1 MRKRLDILDALR
13 GIAALMVVCLHLNET
28 YHWSPGHAP
37 ILFGHA
43 YLAVEFFLMLM
54 GFMLGYAYDERKIG
68 VGEFCLRRLRRLH
81 PLVVFGSVLGLCVF
95 FFVGRDDPWVFG
107 AFEHA
112 SAATIAGVFALTLVM
127 CPVGGY
133 GAINPF
139 NGCSWTLFYEYVGNL
154 LYILFVKRLPKW
166 ALAALT
172 AISFALLVSLVM
184 NLDLNKAFGT
194 NFALFA
200 KLAARL
206 RYTLVGGFSLSPVD
220 VWKGSMRL
228 LFPMLAG
235 LLIYRMKWRLQLGRH
250 ALAIAAAVFFAAL
263 AVPEGC
269 KVGAKT
275 YSAWSLG
282 TPDTAW
288 VNGIYELFV
297 VAVVFP
303 LLIAVGSGSDAPGE
317 RSRRACAWLGG
328 LSYPLYMVH
337 YPFIYIQIHWGLKNW
352 NRFPVPAMV
361 LLSVAQLVL
370 SVLFA
375 LAVKRWYDDPV
386 SKALGNFSR
395 QGIAGEGK
403 K

>member
-28 YHWSPGHAP
+28 YAWSPGHAP

-54 GFMLGYAYDERKIG
+54 GFMLGYAYDDREMG

-95 FFVGRDDPWVFG
+95 FCVGRDDPWVFG

-139 NGCSWTLFYEYVGNL
+139 NGCSWTLFYEYIGNL
-154 LYILFVKRLPKW
+154 LYILFVRRLPKW
-166 ALAALT
+166 ALVALAT
-172 AISFALLVSLVM
+172 VAFALLAALVM
-184 NLDLNKAFGT
+184 NFDLNRVFGT
-194 NFALFA
+194 DIELFA
-200 KLAARL
+200 KLAAHR
-206 RYTLVGGFSLSPVD
+206 RYSLVGGFGLSPSG
-220 VWKGSMRL
+220 VWIGMMRL

-235 LLIYRMKWRLQLGRH
+235 LLIYRMKWRIQAGRY
-250 ALAIAAAVFFAAL
+250 ALAIAAALFFVAL
-263 AVPEGC
+263 AFPEGC
-269 KVGAKT
+269 KIGAKT
-275 YSAWSLG
+275 YSQWSLG

-303 LLIAVGSGSDAPGE
+303 LLIAVGSGSAAPGE
-317 RSRRACAWLGG
+317 RSRRACEWLGG

-337 YPFIYIQIHWGLKNW
+337 YPFIYAQLHWGLKNW
-352 NRFPVPAMV
+352 NRFPVWVMV
-361 LLSVAQLVL
+361 LITLAQLVL

-375 LAVKRWYDDPV
+375 LAVRRWYDDPV
-386 SKALGNFSR
+386 ARLLSR
-395 QGIAGEGK
+395 K
-403 K
+403 KM